1 MQSGWAQ
8 YVYSAIM
15 DKVGDRSNSTINQW
29 QVVRSTGS
37 YRKRDGKTSSRK
49 KYLEAYSTWL
59 H

>member
-29 QVVRSTGS
+29 QVVRSTG
-37 YRKRDGKTSSRK
+37 RIENGTGRQARVKNI
-49 KYLEAYSTWL
+49 
-59 H
+59 

>member
-29 QVVRSTGS
+29 QVVRSRVVSKTG
-37 YRKRDGKTSSRK
+37 REDK
-49 KYLEAYSTWL
+49 LA
-59 H
+59 